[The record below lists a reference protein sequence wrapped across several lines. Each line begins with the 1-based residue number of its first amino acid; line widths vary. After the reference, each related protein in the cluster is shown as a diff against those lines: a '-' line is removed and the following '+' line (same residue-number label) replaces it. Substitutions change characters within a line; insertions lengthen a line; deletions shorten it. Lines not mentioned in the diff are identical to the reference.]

1 MLKDWEHSRDP
12 QKQYEDWRQCQN
24 KRERAQYGLFLSQRW
39 LTYTLINM
47 DKGFHGNKLPHTTE
61 LFNLAGNYNKNQ
73 QLEAK
78 TRHIPA
84 ENKVQI
90 IKSKDD

>member
-1 MLKDWEHSRDP
+1 
-12 QKQYEDWRQCQN
+12 
-24 KRERAQYGLFLSQRW
+24 
-39 LTYTLINM
+39 M
-47 DKGFHGNKLPHTTE
+47 DKGFHGKKLPHTTE

-90 IKSKDD
+90 IKIRMTKLGNKVLGNVGLFVLQV